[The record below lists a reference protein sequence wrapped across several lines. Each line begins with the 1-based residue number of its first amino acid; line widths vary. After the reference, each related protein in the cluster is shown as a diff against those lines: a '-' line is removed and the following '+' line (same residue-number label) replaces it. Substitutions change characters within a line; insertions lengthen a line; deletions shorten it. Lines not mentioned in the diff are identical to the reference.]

1 MLARTEVLDSQDLC
15 FVPWWI
21 ASMVIVH
28 SVYMINVLK
37 DEGPDVVMCLLGVS
51 QEDQGCESCTSLL
64 PIKEWQS
71 KKNSKW
77 RQKWNFQG
85 YFSINCRDTDLRVKV
100 KLPQI

>member
-1 MLARTEVLDSQDLC
+1 
-15 FVPWWI
+15 
-21 ASMVIVH
+21 MVIVH

-71 KKNSKW
+71 KKNSK
-77 RQKWNFQG
+77 
-85 YFSINCRDTDLRVKV
+85 
-100 KLPQI
+100 